1 MATARMP
8 TASGWVGSGSFVT
21 LVRTGFTAY
30 LLFIVLGLA
39 YCITIGA
46 TQR

>member
-1 MATARMP
+1 M
-8 TASGWVGSGSFVT
+8 
-21 LVRTGFTAY
+21 RTVFTAY